1 MSDLDKHILDTLS
14 ILDHRL
20 ATDGSFNEFDERE
33 DARLHRRIFVSL
45 AFDDADWLP
54 GGERRI
60 YPVREKLGAG
70 SWNAPAA
77 IGLSPMMAVV
87 EVREWN
93 VRFAECRMM
102 RRVEI
107 IPTLVESGTIVTC
120 AIGFTTLPIVVTKK
134 WRCMVHTECVK
145 SIEMGEECMRAQRAA
160 SL

>member
-14 ILDHRL
+14 VLDHRL
-20 ATDGSFNEFDERE
+20 TTDGSLNAYDERE
-33 DARLHRRIFVSL
+33 DRLHRRIFVSL
-45 AFDDADWLP
+45 ARDDADWLP
-54 GGERRI
+54 GDERRI
-60 YPVREKLGAG
+60 YPVREKFGQ
-70 SWNAPAA
+70 WNALDSL
-77 IGLSPMMAVV
+77 GLSPQMAVV

-107 IPTLVESGTIVTC
+107 IPSLVESGTIVTS

-134 WRCMVHTECVK
+134 WRCTMHSECVK
-145 SIEMGEECMRAQRAA
+145 NIEMGEACMRAQRAA